1 MTQTPDDRDRGPTQ
15 SRMEE
20 RTRHKAILD
29 DLTKEIE
36 ALKGG
41 AAAATASAAIQRPGT
56 ASAELGQVR

>member
-15 SRMEE
+15 SRNEE
-20 RTRHKAILD
+20 RARHKAILE
-29 DLTKEIE
+29 DLTNEIE

-41 AAAATASAAIQRPGT
+41 AAASAAIQRPGT